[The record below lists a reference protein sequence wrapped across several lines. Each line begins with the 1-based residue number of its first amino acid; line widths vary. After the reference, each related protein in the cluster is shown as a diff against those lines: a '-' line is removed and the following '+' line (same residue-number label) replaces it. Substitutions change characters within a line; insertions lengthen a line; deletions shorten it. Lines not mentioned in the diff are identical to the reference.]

1 MPSLAISIGF
11 ILLVASLT
19 FAGKL
24 PFLVPALYLVVSTI
38 AFAVY
43 AVDKSA
49 AQNGRWRVRE
59 NTLHILAL
67 LGGWPGALAAQRLLH
82 HKSKKRSFRIA
93 FRVTVF
99 LNCLGLIS
107 FLVPEALPALRNMFL
122 PAA

>member
-1 MPSLAISIGF
+1 MPSLAISIVF

-24 PFLVPALYLVVSTI
+24 PSLVPALYLVVSTI

-99 LNCLGLIS
+99 LNCFGLIS

-122 PAA
+122 SAA